1 MPFFGCKSSRQ
12 QACSTRSSSLRP
24 FHLTNPRVVRV
35 FFTELDVTPNIVG
48 LCNQELHIIFTT
60 RRDAADAAVTLW
72 HFSKY
77 TLTLEIKG
85 VSMTFLEVSSY
96 AMENACR
103 MRITTLSRVDE
114 LLSETLL
121 EDIARMLSDRTF
133 TVACSP
139 NAGEIVVFL
148 RNNDQKKAIS
158 EKSSCGKLNLGGV
171 PWYVVTS
178 LGTDRQCTHRE
189 IELEFTQTSF
199 RRYLDFAR
207 TKTEKL
213 SKDVHD
219 ALRRYNQVNEPYC
232 RKRTTRRL
240 EILLQKV
247 SYERT
252 KRSLTPK
259 HGEEMDASDEKLRNE
274 IWDSLERDRSEIE
287 IALGG
292 NSSTMD
298 IDN

>member
-1 MPFFGCKSSRQ
+1 
-12 QACSTRSSSLRP
+12 
-24 FHLTNPRVVRV
+24 
-35 FFTELDVTPNIVG
+35 
-48 LCNQELHIIFTT
+48 
-60 RRDAADAAVTLW
+60 
-72 HFSKY
+72 
-77 TLTLEIKG
+77 
-85 VSMTFLEVSSY
+85 MTFLEVSSY

-189 IELEFTQTSF
+189 IEMEFTQTSF

-213 SKDVHD
+213 SRDVHD